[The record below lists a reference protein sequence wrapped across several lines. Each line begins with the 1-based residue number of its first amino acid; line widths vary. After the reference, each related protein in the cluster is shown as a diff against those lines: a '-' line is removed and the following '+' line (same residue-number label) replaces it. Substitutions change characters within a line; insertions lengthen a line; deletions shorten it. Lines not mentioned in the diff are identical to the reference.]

1 MKKYLNKIINADC
14 LDILK
19 QLPNESIDLIL
30 TDPPYGIGSRF
41 KSKFGL
47 QVEKKQ
53 WDKFEW
59 NNQIPNKEIF
69 DEIMR
74 VSKNQIIFGGNY
86 YTEYLKP
93 TNAWIIWDKIGTYNL
108 KNPFSDCE
116 MAWTSFS
123 FAVKKY
129 TFVNMGFIAGKD
141 EKGKR
146 IHPTQK
152 PLQLFQAILRDF
164 TKPGD
169 IVCDPF
175 SGSGTTAV
183 AAYKL
188 GLEFICVEKEADY
201 WKKSYQRLKETQ
213 QQLSFL

>member
-19 QLPNESIDLIL
+19 QLPNKSIDLIL

-47 QVEKKQ
+47 QIEKKQ

-201 WKKSYQRLKETQ
+201 WEKSCQRLKETQ
-213 QQLSFL
+213 QQPSFL

>member
-201 WKKSYQRLKETQ
+201 WKKSCQRLKETQ